1 MFNETSHNDLQ
12 HFAQKFLLNVPE
24 DIYIMKN
31 LSSDRAVKYNLHFIA
46 SFIWGG
52 GGGGGN
58 WYRHWIQVI
67 PTDLQPT

>member
-1 MFNETSHNDLQ
+1 MTLKTQRNIKVQKCTICNYMFNETSHNYLQ

-46 SFIWGG
+46 SFI
-52 GGGGGN
+52 
-58 WYRHWIQVI
+58 
-67 PTDLQPT
+67 